1 MMTPPPIN
9 PETPLAVTLTAA
21 EWNQAL
27 AILSEAP
34 YRTVATLIGK
44 ISGQAS
50 TAAAVAASPVPN
62 GRDEHAPD

>member
-1 MMTPPPIN
+1 MMPTPPIN

-34 YRTVATLIGK
+34 YRTVATIIGK
-44 ISGQAS
+44 ITEQA
-50 TAAAVAASPVPN
+50 TAAAATSAPVPN
-62 GRDEHAPD
+62 GRDEHAPN